1 MVLVAVF
8 TAVEV
13 QLRAFERGSRK
24 TEQDRVA
31 HVLLRRMAADLQGV
45 LNPATLSPDATAGSP
60 DSGSSDEDML
70 DLFAEEADIAR
81 ALSLDDTISGSAG
94 LRGEADRL
102 QIDVVRA
109 VPADAASLGAAFWL
123 DSTPTPAESG
133 IRTIEY
139 FVVSPDQSYV
149 AADAGQPDTAAS
161 GLMRREMVAPVTL
174 WAAQLGA
181 IDDSNPAVLPLA
193 PEVVAVEFRYHNGT
207 DWSDTWNSSAS
218 GTLPRAVEIKLL
230 LAPEDMSSAD
240 IAAWSLG
247 LGLSTAGAEAE
258 MRRYRLVVHL
268 PIETED
274 SSTADAAGSS
284 SQTAEPGSIDPEW
297 GEEL

>member
-1 MVLVAVF
+1 MVVVAIF
-8 TAVEV
+8 TAVEA
-13 QLRAFERGSRK
+13 QLRAFDRASRK

-31 HVLLRRMAADLQGV
+31 YVLLRRMAADLRSAV
-45 LNPATLSPDATAGSP
+45 NPATLSPDATAGSL

-70 DLFAEEADIAR
+70 DLFAEETDIAW
-81 ALSLDDTISGSAG
+81 ALTLDDTISGPAG

-102 QIDVVRA
+102 RIDVVRA
-109 VPADAASLGAAFWL
+109 VPADAATLGAAFWL
-123 DSTPTPAESG
+123 DSTPTPADSG

-139 FVVSPDQSYV
+139 FVVSPDESYV
-149 AADAGQPDTAAS
+149 AADAGQPNTAAR
-161 GLMRREMVAPVTL
+161 GLMRREMVEPVAL

-207 DWSDTWNSSAS
+207 DWSDTWDSSSS
-218 GTLPRAVEIKLL
+218 GTLPRAVEITLL
-230 LAPEDMSSAD
+230 LAPEDMSASD
-240 IAAWSLG
+240 IAAWSVG
-247 LGLSTAGAEAE
+247 LGLSTTGAETD

-268 PIETED
+268 PIETKD
-274 SSTADAAGSS
+274 SSTADAGSGS
-284 SQTAEPGSIDPEW
+284 ETAEPGYVDPEW